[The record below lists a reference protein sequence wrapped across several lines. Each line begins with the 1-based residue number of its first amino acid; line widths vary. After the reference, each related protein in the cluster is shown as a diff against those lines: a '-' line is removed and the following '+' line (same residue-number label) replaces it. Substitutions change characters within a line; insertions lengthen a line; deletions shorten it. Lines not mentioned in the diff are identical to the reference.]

1 MKAVRV
7 VLVLS
12 GLAVLILGAVI
23 MLDTVKLIKILGLLS
38 WLVAAI
44 IIHDG
49 IIAPGVFAV
58 DLIMRKVVGR
68 RIPSAV
74 LAIVQSGIVVGSV
87 FTLIVVPEILAQRF
101 AHVTSSLL
109 NADYL
114 ARLGILWLVIAVI
127 TAAAVLGYLAIR
139 RRQKVRPALS
149 QR

>member
-1 MKAVRV
+1 MKGVRIA
-7 VLVLS
+7 LVLG
-12 GLAVLILGAVI
+12 GLAVLVLGAVI
-23 MLDTVKLIKILGLLS
+23 MLDTVRLPRILGLAS

-58 DLIMRKVVGR
+58 GFVMRRTAGR
-68 RIPSAV
+68 RIPSGV

-101 AHVTSSLL
+101 AHVTTSLL
-109 NADYL
+109 NADYGL
-114 ARLGILWLVIAVI
+114 RLGIMWLVIAVV
-127 TAAAVLGYLAIR
+127 TTAAVLVYLAVR
-139 RRQKVRPALS
+139 RRQNVRPALS